1 MKLLQLLNQI
11 KKNSI
16 ISINLANKS
25 MNDDVVKH
33 IFDVLKENISVTTVD
48 LSNKNNFYN
57 LNHISSE
64 GASFI
69 ADALKINKTI
79 KTINLS
85 GNFIGVKGVKFLDA
99 ALKENDTVTFI
110 NLDRIGVF
118 TYKDDYIYGNKYML
132 ECDKSLDFEKTQ
144 SLFLS
149 ISSKL
154 KENKLNSNN
163 ITCKNFKEE

>member
-57 LNHISSE
+57 LNHISSCQ
-64 GASFI
+64 AP
-69 ADALKINKTI
+69 A
-79 KTINLS
+79 
-85 GNFIGVKGVKFLDA
+85 
-99 ALKENDTVTFI
+99 
-110 NLDRIGVF
+110 
-118 TYKDDYIYGNKYML
+118 Y
-132 ECDKSLDFEKTQ
+132 
-144 SLFLS
+144 
-149 ISSKL
+149 
-154 KENKLNSNN
+154 
-163 ITCKNFKEE
+163 